1 VIEKYPKDS
10 LHILIDCGTEDRV
23 LPMNR
28 AVHEKMLL
36 LKIPHEYLER
46 PGEHNWPYWDNAIDY
61 QLFYINNLFK
71 RQLKEK

>member
-1 VIEKYPKDS
+1 
-10 LHILIDCGTEDRV
+10 
-23 LPMNR
+23 MNR
-28 AVHEKMLL
+28 AVHEKMLR